1 MHRRRN
7 MAISESQIQ
16 SELQL
21 CDEFKEAIDS
31 EWEKAKHEFSEQKAA
46 VIERRKALETLLK
59 TQGATS
65 KQGALFDMPPV
76 SQIGVG
82 KKQRGKISTRVI
94 QEIPQERGPLHVS
107 DIVELGRQRGIAFE
121 GRRKPEQ
128 IARDKFSASKRF
140 ELLGDNVW
148 AIAGETESNLIE
160 LHSHRQMQLRSDGG
174 HTSD

>member
-21 CDEFKEAIDS
+21 CDEFKEAIDA

-59 TQGATS
+59 TQGAAS

-82 KKQRGKISTRVI
+82 KKQRGKTDTRVI
-94 QEIPQERGPLHVS
+94 QEILQERGPLHVS

-128 IARDKFSASKRF
+128 IARDVQRVQEIRVAWR
-140 ELLGDNVW
+140 
-148 AIAGETESNLIE
+148 
-160 LHSHRQMQLRSDGG
+160 
-174 HTSD
+174 

>member
-21 CDEFKEAIDS
+21 CDEFKEAIDA

-82 KKQRGKISTRVI
+82 KKQRGKTDTSMT
-94 QEIPQERGPLHVS
+94 QEILQSADHCMCPTSLNWGVSAASLSRG
-107 DIVELGRQRGIAFE
+107 
-121 GRRKPEQ
+121 
-128 IARDKFSASKRF
+128 
-140 ELLGDNVW
+140 
-148 AIAGETESNLIE
+148 AGSRN
-160 LHSHRQMQLRSDGG
+160 R
-174 HTSD
+174 